1 MISRKEN
8 TYFSL
13 DVDVLPGAVNNIG
26 GTKGCQA
33 HEQNVPDEEHPHAYN
48 QATKYSNNIPSTERN
63 VLENEKKDIVE
74 LRKSI
79 YNTCY
84 NNTTYSKGHTRS

>member
-13 DVDVLPGAVNNIG
+13 DVDVLPGAVNSIG

-33 HEQNVPDEEHPHAYN
+33 HEQSVPDEEHPHAYN
-48 QATKYSNNIPSTERN
+48 QATKYSNNIPTTERN
-63 VLENEKKDIVE
+63 ILEKEKTDIVE
-74 LRKSI
+74 LKEKHIQFMLNIKQR
-79 YNTCY
+79 
-84 NNTTYSKGHTRS
+84 TYD